1 MAILNLLE
9 ESLDSVQRMVFYA
22 LLLLLLCRFQVMLRF
37 TGRDATWHA
46 TWRALI
52 LLWKTLGLP
61 GAVVA
66 LAQPLVPLLGEL
78 MIKTI
83 EKNKKHKGQS
93 FRPSDQDTRVP
104 LRRKNGQKNEMMM
117 VVVVVVDSP
126 ESQAWCP
133 ECSSID

>member
-1 MAILNLLE
+1 MAILNLLDQ
-9 ESLDSVQRMVFYA
+9 SLDSVQRMVFYT
-22 LLLLLLCRFQVMLRF
+22 LLLLLLCRFQVKLCF

-83 EKNKKHKGQS
+83 TKKQNTQRSVLPPIRSRHQS
-93 FRPSDQDTRVP
+93 AIA
-104 LRRKNGQKNEMMM
+104 KEEW
-117 VVVVVVDSP
+117 P
-126 ESQAWCP
+126 E
-133 ECSSID
+133 E